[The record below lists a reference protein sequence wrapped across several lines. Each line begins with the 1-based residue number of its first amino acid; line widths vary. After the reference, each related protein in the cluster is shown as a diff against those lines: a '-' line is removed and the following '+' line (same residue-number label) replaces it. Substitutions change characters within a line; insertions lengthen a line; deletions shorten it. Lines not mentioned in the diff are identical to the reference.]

1 MKKWQNANRT
11 KYKHN
16 KIPNGMIR
24 MGQNAKDLNKKVTK
38 GKRNKIQT

>member
-16 KIPNGMIR
+16 KIQNGMIR
-24 MGQNAKDLNKKVTK
+24 MGQNAKDLNEKVTK